1 MTRFLH
7 SKSRT
12 FFLFCF
18 SFLLAVA
25 LVSIWDFNFSMLY
38 LLTTLFVLLFFII
51 IFWKNLLFRF
61 LCFCLLF
68 FILGLV
74 RYYLVLLQNTEK
86 DLLHYV
92 ENTKVVEGFVSA
104 EPDIR
109 LDGVRYIVS
118 ALFVSDSKNGQ
129 LVYDKK
135 EVKGKF
141 YFKSSL
147 YPRYSYGDKLRLT
160 CFLKK
165 PEPVEDFRYDKYLA
179 RYGVYVD
186 CAPKKIEKI
195 GDNGGNV
202 FFKQIFAIKTV
213 IASKI
218 NVLWHEPYASFMAGL
233 LYGYR
238 GGLGTLNDLFSRTG
252 VTHIVAISG
261 YNITIISTI
270 LIAFCIRL
278 YIPRKKAF
286 WLIVLGI
293 FVFVIFAGASASV
306 VRAGIMGILVLL
318 TKQLGRRARVGN
330 VMILTVLMMTLQNPY
345 ILIWDVGFQLSFIS
359 TLGLVYLVPIIGKYF
374 NWVPE
379 KFSLRDSL
387 VTTLAAIAATL
398 PLILYQFNRL
408 SIVSPIVN
416 ILILW
421 ILPWIMFA
429 GFAVLVLSLLFLPL
443 AKVLAWLGYVA
454 MKYIV
459 IVVKFFADLSFA
471 TIDLSFPMW
480 LMFFSYLFII
490 YLVFKNYKNK
500 KV

>member
-1 MTRFLH
+1 
-7 SKSRT
+7 
-12 FFLFCF
+12 
-18 SFLLAVA
+18 
-25 LVSIWDFNFSMLY
+25 
-38 LLTTLFVLLFFII
+38 
-51 IFWKNLLFRF
+51 
-61 LCFCLLF
+61 
-68 FILGLV
+68 
-74 RYYLVLLQNTEK
+74 
-86 DLLHYV
+86 
-92 ENTKVVEGFVSA
+92 
-104 EPDIR
+104 
-109 LDGVRYIVS
+109 
-118 ALFVSDSKNGQ
+118 
-129 LVYDKK
+129 
-135 EVKGKF
+135 
-141 YFKSSL
+141 
-147 YPRYSYGDKLRLT
+147 
-160 CFLKK
+160 
-165 PEPVEDFRYDKYLA
+165 
-179 RYGVYVD
+179 
-186 CAPKKIEKI
+186 
-195 GDNGGNV
+195 
-202 FFKQIFAIKTV
+202 
-213 IASKI
+213 
-218 NVLWHEPYASFMAGL
+218 
-233 LYGYR
+233 
-238 GGLGTLNDLFSRTG
+238 
-252 VTHIVAISG
+252 
-261 YNITIISTI
+261 
-270 LIAFCIRL
+270 
-278 YIPRKKAF
+278 
-286 WLIVLGI
+286 
-293 FVFVIFAGASASV
+293 
-306 VRAGIMGILVLL
+306 
-318 TKQLGRRARVGN
+318 
-330 VMILTVLMMTLQNPY
+330 MILTVLMMTLQNPY